1 MHDSL
6 LIQITFDL
14 LILTAI
20 AFGGLR
26 LHALSRKFGDQGKG
40 ISLILAGFATIGA
53 YFLLEVLAIGVL
65 PILAGSQS
73 AARLSDLLGFNLR
86 PYFNLAAA
94 ILIAIGI
101 QRLTSSLLETQAE
114 LRRKADQARIKEAEN
129 RVLLSQLHQNQK
141 VESLGTLAGGIAH
154 DFNNILSSIIN
165 SAELLQIYVGDDEK
179 ARRNTDRII
188 KNGKKASNL
197 IRQILTFS
205 RMDSQELKPC
215 DLSKLVAEDLEIVR
229 ATIPSYVEI
238 EADLDS
244 DIGTVLADRTQIS
257 QVTLN
262 LITNAYHAIGDQPGH
277 ITVSV
282 KRSSLAECKTN
293 TSQAESPESVAIVVS
308 DNGCGMDEA
317 IQQRMFDPF
326 FTTKEV
332 GKGTGLG
339 LSSVHG
345 IVESHNGA
353 ISVDSSPGKGTTIKV
368 CFPVSAD
375 SEEVEKSP
383 EKVTGAIG
391 KIILLAE
398 DNQELGSLIKEHLE
412 RRGNRVDHLMDGVAA
427 FEKFLASPD
436 RYDLV
441 ITDQAI
447 PSLSGRQL
455 AEQLLQSRPDLP
467 ILLMTGYSE
476 SISEAQAKSM
486 GIREFI
492 LKPFSLAELDRSV
505 ANCTG
510 DAAASHPPAVQ
521 SSED

>member
-1 MHDSL
+1 M
-6 LIQITFDL
+6 
-14 LILTAI
+14 
-20 AFGGLR
+20 
-26 LHALSRKFGDQGKG
+26 
-40 ISLILAGFATIGA
+40 
-53 YFLLEVLAIGVL
+53 
-65 PILAGSQS
+65 
-73 AARLSDLLGFNLR
+73 LGFNLR

-114 LRRKADQARIKEAEN
+114 LRRKADQARINEAEN

-179 ARRNTDRII
+179 AKRNADRII

-262 LITNAYHAIGDQPGH
+262 LFTNAYHAIGDQPGH

-293 TSQAESPESVAIVVS
+293 TSQAESAKSVAIVVS

-317 IQQRMFDPF
+317 IQQRMFDP
-326 FTTKEV
+326 
-332 GKGTGLG
+332 
-339 LSSVHG
+339 
-345 IVESHNGA
+345 
-353 ISVDSSPGKGTTIKV
+353 SSPSRR
-368 CFPVSAD
+368 SA
-375 SEEVEKSP
+375 
-383 EKVTGAIG
+383 
-391 KIILLAE
+391 
-398 DNQELGSLIKEHLE
+398 
-412 RRGNRVDHLMDGVAA
+412 R
-427 FEKFLASPD
+427 
-436 RYDLV
+436 
-441 ITDQAI
+441 
-447 PSLSGRQL
+447 
-455 AEQLLQSRPDLP
+455 
-467 ILLMTGYSE
+467 
-476 SISEAQAKSM
+476 AQAWACRRCMASWRVTRAQSAW
-486 GIREFI
+486 IPAPAR
-492 LKPFSLAELDRSV
+492 ARRSGSV
-505 ANCTG
+505 
-510 DAAASHPPAVQ
+510 SR
-521 SSED
+521 

>member
-1 MHDSL
+1 MFDTLHF
-6 LIQITFDL
+6 QITFDL
-14 LILTAI
+14 LILAAI

-26 LHALSRKFGDQGKG
+26 LHALSRKFGDKRIG

-65 PILAGSQS
+65 PILTGSQS
-73 AARLSDLLGFNLR
+73 TARLSDLLGFNLR

-101 QRLTSSLLETQAE
+101 QRLTSSLLETRAE
-114 LRRKADQARIKEAEN
+114 LRRVTDQVQIKETGN
-129 RVLLSQLHQNQK
+129 RVLLSQLSQK
-141 VESLGTLAGGIAH
+141 VETLGTLASDVAH
-154 DFNNILSSIIN
+154 DFINILASIIN
-165 SAELLQIYVGDDEK
+165 SAELLQIHVADNEK
-179 ARRNTDRII
+179 AKKYTNQII
-188 KNGKKASNL
+188 ESGNKASGL
-197 IRQILTFS
+197 VRQILNFS
-205 RMDSQELKPC
+205 RMDSQEMKPC
-215 DLSKLVAEDLEIVR
+215 DLSKLVAEDLEIAR

-244 DIGTVLADRTQIS
+244 DIGMVLADRTQIS
-257 QVTLN
+257 QITLN
-262 LITNAYHAIGDQPGH
+262 LISNAYHAIGDQPGH

-293 TSQAESPESVAIVVS
+293 SSQAESPESVAIVVS

-339 LSSVHG
+339 LSSVHS
-345 IVESHNGA
+345 IVESHKGA
-353 ISVDSSPGKGTTIKV
+353 ISVDSRPGNGTTIKV
-368 CFPVSAD
+368 CLPVSAA
-375 SEEVEKSP
+375 SEEVARRPSKISE
-383 EKVTGAIG
+383 AIG
-391 KIILLAE
+391 KVILLAE
-398 DNQELGSLIKEHLE
+398 DNQELGSLVKEHLE
-412 RRGNRVDHLMDGVAA
+412 RSGTRVHHLIDGVAA
-427 FEKFLASPD
+427 LEKFLASPNL
-436 RYDLV
+436 YDLV
-441 ITDQAI
+441 ITDQAL
-447 PSLSGRQL
+447 PGLSGRQL
-455 AEQLLQSRPDLP
+455 AKQLLQSRPDLP

-505 ANCTG
+505 ANCTR
-510 DAAASHPPAVQ
+510 DAATSPPPAVQ

>member
-1 MHDSL
+1 M
-6 LIQITFDL
+6 
-14 LILTAI
+14 
-20 AFGGLR
+20 
-26 LHALSRKFGDQGKG
+26 
-40 ISLILAGFATIGA
+40 
-53 YFLLEVLAIGVL
+53 
-65 PILAGSQS
+65 
-73 AARLSDLLGFNLR
+73 LGFNLR

-114 LRRKADQARIKEAEN
+114 LRRRADQARIKEAEN

-179 ARRNTDRII
+179 AKRNADRII

-262 LITNAYHAIGDQPGH
+262 LFTNAYHAIGDQPGH

-293 TSQAESPESVAIVVS
+293 TSQAESAKSVAIVVS

-317 IQQRMFDPF
+317 IQQRMFDP
-326 FTTKEV
+326 
-332 GKGTGLG
+332 
-339 LSSVHG
+339 
-345 IVESHNGA
+345 
-353 ISVDSSPGKGTTIKV
+353 SSPSRR
-368 CFPVSAD
+368 SA
-375 SEEVEKSP
+375 
-383 EKVTGAIG
+383 
-391 KIILLAE
+391 
-398 DNQELGSLIKEHLE
+398 
-412 RRGNRVDHLMDGVAA
+412 R
-427 FEKFLASPD
+427 
-436 RYDLV
+436 
-441 ITDQAI
+441 
-447 PSLSGRQL
+447 
-455 AEQLLQSRPDLP
+455 
-467 ILLMTGYSE
+467 
-476 SISEAQAKSM
+476 AQAWACRRCMASWRVTRAQSAW
-486 GIREFI
+486 IPAPAR
-492 LKPFSLAELDRSV
+492 ARRSGSV
-505 ANCTG
+505 
-510 DAAASHPPAVQ
+510 SR
-521 SSED
+521 